1 MTKYFSTH
9 NNHSERIILTL
20 SFLSSTRQLAYLL
33 FTIHFQYHK
42 SSEARNVID
51 NSGTRP
57 SLIKL
62 FEPSKSCRYFALT
75 WTSETRHWIVINRE
89 WNSLTLEANAPR
101 AVSRETDSPLPFKQ
115 PLPSPTWNPLQ
126 KLLLSQK
133 VALNALIVLH
143 LHLEARWASRR
154 SWNLFG
160 SRFDHRRGCCA
171 LLTKHC
177 AEERDCR
184 SVRVISIREPIR
196 KIVITRVGAQEST
209 KDSNRERPSLLCL
222 GIPTLFWFVWFEGKQ
237 TPGKTLSSLFVIF
250 DWT

>member
-1 MTKYFSTH
+1 MNKYYSTH
-9 NNHSERIILTL
+9 NNHSVRIISTL
-20 SFLSSTRQLAYLL
+20 SFLSLTRQLAYLL
-33 FTIHFQYHK
+33 FIIHFQYHK

-51 NSGTRP
+51 DSGTRL
-57 SLIKL
+57 SLIIKL
-62 FEPSKSCRYFALT
+62 FEPSKPYRYFALAR
-75 WTSETRHWIVINRE
+75 TSETRHWIVTNRE
-89 WNSLTLEANAPR
+89 RNSLTLEANAPR

-143 LHLEARWASRR
+143 LHLDARWASRR

-171 LLTKHC
+171 PLTKHC

-184 SVRVISIREPIR
+184 DQLGLFRSVNQLGKLSLRV
-196 KIVITRVGAQEST
+196 
-209 KDSNRERPSLLCL
+209 
-222 GIPTLFWFVWFEGKQ
+222 
-237 TPGKTLSSLFVIF
+237 
-250 DWT
+250 